1 MLGRSR
7 SSSAQLAPHPAP
19 GCGVVPALV
28 EFTVCLPGTAG
39 GCDGPS
45 RWASRPCRR
54 ATGTGVISHPSCA
67 SGSRQLDPAARRR
80 PTYVRTAHGF
90 HWSPTFPGRVATP
103 FAFRDRASTP
113 IPSPSTHHCPCLP
126 TMPTRCSPHARSRHS
141 TGACRSVPAH
151 PGGCRHRTQPTREC
165 PPHSPTPGPAPA
177 CASHK
182 AHGCALAR
190 QQPAPHGA
198 MGHARE
204 GGRRGPSVP
213 PRGRYRSTG
222 DGHGFTYMPHG
233 RGEMAVRRGHGTRQ
247 PPPAPH
253 PSPGGCGSA
262 RQAPHARR
270 RRPKS
275 PSSCS
280 CHRGVPRAQ
289 HGHSRHTRRGGGGS
303 SPLRGAA
310 TSPWSSSCAHTAPT
324 GDGATARPSAPPLPS
339 PQNRH

>member
-1 MLGRSR
+1 MPVR
-7 SSSAQLAPHPAP
+7 A
-19 GCGVVPALV
+19 
-28 EFTVCLPGTAG
+28 GT
-39 GCDGPS
+39 S
-45 RWASRPCRR
+45 RWLS
-54 ATGTGVISHPSCA
+54 
-67 SGSRQLDPAARRR
+67 
-80 PTYVRTAHGF
+80 
-90 HWSPTFPGRVATP
+90 
-103 FAFRDRASTP
+103 
-113 IPSPSTHHCPCLP
+113 
-126 TMPTRCSPHARSRHS
+126 
-141 TGACRSVPAH
+141 
-151 PGGCRHRTQPTREC
+151 
-165 PPHSPTPGPAPA
+165 PPHSAHTGMSTSQPHTGPCA
-177 CASHK
+177 CLRLAQ
-182 AHGCALAR
+182 GPWLRAR

-280 CHRGVPRAQ
+280 CHRGVSRAQ
-289 HGHSRHTRRGGGGS
+289 HGHSRHQRRGGGS
-303 SPLRGAA
+303 SPQRGAA